1 VSATPTLER
10 SLAALPLPHRRVVAE
25 TIGAASPKPAAIAA
39 ILSDEA
45 HLAGLVAGL
54 PNGARAAVTELAF
67 ADVELWAPGSVRPP
81 DAASLDVLE
90 RHGLALCFR
99 SAWSLVYVAPS
110 DLVPVLRRIR
120 IRAHAR
126 RIADAAQSA
135 AAFPTSEQLLHDIA
149 SLGATI
155 AHGAV
160 QIKAD
165 GDLYAKARPKL
176 AASLPP
182 LGDGTPDFGERRI
195 DLGLALLQE
204 LDMLR
209 VASDDLPGRS
219 TRRALEL
226 GGDLAELLDRPFGD
240 RVRLAGV
247 LRRTFNDLQLIDPL
261 LDELAGRTIGLQELG
276 AAVNGLFDEA
286 CKLSRG
292 DEGTDVATALA
303 AVRLRVLAG
312 GATLGVDAAG
322 DPVTVTLRP
331 PPPLEPA
338 GPPCV
343 AQADFELVAL
353 RPLVPSERADLELLC
368 EPVPGREHMAR
379 VTRERIHG
387 AVKVLRERDPA
398 VILGRLGRLAGA
410 LPQNVA
416 RAVEDWVVE
425 TPPRARLRSAIIVDL
440 GDAEL
445 GERVAERLGPLVVER
460 LAPHL
465 LAVAAG
471 DIGKVATGLRKAGV
485 ELDPGLDRVSG
496 AWQEPKRVEDHSGLW
511 WRPSAEP
518 DGHLSAPHGRLVSG
532 LDQDSGPADASP
544 ISAAAILARLQEL
557 NFGIEEYDDE
567 DDEDDDEAGREPAEV
582 LLDAYA
588 ADRPVELRYAAAEGT
603 VVLQGTVAEL
613 DGARFKLSGPLAG
626 PLRWR
631 WLKGLL
637 EVREIDD

>member
-1 VSATPTLER
+1 VSAPPTLER
-10 SLAALPLPHRRVVAE
+10 SLAALPLRHRRVVAE
-25 TIGAASPKPAAIAA
+25 TIGAASPKPKAIAA

-45 HLAGLVAGL
+45 RLETLVGGL

-81 DAASLDVLE
+81 DPVSLDVLE
-90 RHGLALCFR
+90 RHGLALCFH
-99 SAWSLVYVAPS
+99 STWSIVYVAPA
-110 DLVPVLRRIR
+110 DLVAPLRRIR

-126 RIADAAQSA
+126 RIADTGQAA

-149 SLGATI
+149 ALGATV

-182 LGDGTPDFGERRI
+182 LADGTPDFGEQRI

-204 LDMLR
+204 LGMLR

-219 TRRALEL
+219 TRRALAL
-226 GGDLAELLDRPFGD
+226 DGDLAGLLDRPFAD
-240 RVRLAGV
+240 RVRLAGA
-247 LRRTFNDLQLIDPL
+247 LRRALHDLQLIDPL
-261 LDELAGRTIGLQELG
+261 LDELTGRTVGLEELG
-276 AAVNGLFDEA
+276 AAVTGLFDEA
-286 CKLSRG
+286 CKLPR
-292 DEGTDVATALA
+292 DRAGTPSATALA

-312 GATLGVDAAG
+312 GATLGVDRDG
-322 DPVTVTLRP
+322 DPVTVTLGPAAP
-331 PPPLEPA
+331 PEPD

-353 RPLVPSERADLELLC
+353 RPLVPSERADLQLLC
-368 EPVPGREHMAR
+368 EPVAGREHMVR

-387 AVKVLRERDPA
+387 AVKALRERDPA
-398 VILGRLGRLAGA
+398 VILGRLGRLAGT

-416 RAVEDWVVE
+416 RAVGDWVVE
-425 TPPRARLRSAIIVDL
+425 TPPRARLRSAIIVDV
-440 GDAEL
+440 GGAEL
-445 GERVAERLGPLVVER
+445 GERVAGRLGPLVVER

-471 DIGKVATGLRKAGV
+471 DLGKVASGLRRAGV

-496 AWQEPKRVEDHSGLW
+496 AWREPKGVDDDSRLW
-511 WRPSAEP
+511 WRPSPEP
-518 DGHLSAPHGRLVSG
+518 DGHSSAPPGRLDSG
-532 LDQDSGPADASP
+532 LESVGGRADASQL
-544 ISAAAILARLQEL
+544 SAASILARLQEL
-557 NFGIEEYDDE
+557 DFGIDEYDEDEDE
-567 DDEDDDEAGREPAEV
+567 DDAGREPIEV

-588 ADRPVELRYAAAEGT
+588 ADRPVELRYAAADGT
-603 VVLQGTVAEL
+603 VVLQGTVAEV
-613 DGARFKLSGPLAG
+613 DGVRFKLSGPVAG

-637 EVREIDD
+637 EVREIDG